1 MARMKPNARVVADA
15 KQAEVAMMELA
26 SLTREITAIDL
37 AAQEV
42 MDQVKANARAEM
54 EPLQARRKELED
66 ALCTY
71 GELNKVE
78 LFSRKRSVETPFGV
92 YGFRK
97 STKLLTAAKV
107 TLGLVLERLKELN
120 LKDAVRVK
128 ESVDKEA
135 MRDWP
140 DERLETVGMRR
151 TVQDEFFIEVHTEG
165 LDETVH

>member
-1 MARMKPNARVVADA
+1 MKPSTHVIADA
-15 KQAEVAMMELA
+15 KQAEAAMRELA
-26 SLTREITAIDL
+26 SLTREITAVDL
-37 AAQEV
+37 DAQET
-42 MDQVKANARAEM
+42 MDKVKANARAEM

-71 GELNKVE
+71 GELNKGE

-120 LKDAVRVK
+120 IKDAVRVK
-128 ESVDKEA
+128 ESVDKEV

-151 TVQDEFFIEVHTEG
+151 VTADEFYIEVCTDG
-165 LDETVH
+165 LDEQAR